1 MSDNESQ
8 HSDQEDITIA
18 SDNVVN
24 KYKIAAEISNS
35 ALKSVIEACQ
45 PNANTYEIC
54 CLGDKIIN
62 EKTASL
68 FKKQKDLK
76 KGLAWPTSVSVNNLI
91 CHYSPLKSY
100 ESPIILKEGDM
111 VKIELGAHIDGF
123 PSMVAHTLVVGQN
136 GQKITGR
143 KADVILAAHTA
154 AQAALRMLKAGTVNR
169 DITKVI
175 QKTCS
180 SFKCNPIQN
189 MSSICVEKD
198 IVVGEKSILLNCA
211 MVTDEQNKQHEVNSN
226 TKNEALLGEKCE
238 IEVND
243 VWALDILVS
252 SEDGKI
258 SANPEIKTS
267 LYRRDPHTEYMLKMK
282 ASREVL
288 STVME
293 NHQYQTF
300 SLRNLQENEK
310 CSLSETKIRL
320 GLKECMNH
328 EVIVDQ
334 PVMQEAKPEAL
345 VAQFKYT
352 VLILSSGM
360 LKITGIDLDES
371 LYVSE
376 YKIEDEDILKL
387 LATSISKKSKKRNKK
402 KSKQAASDGIKA
414 ALA

>member
-1 MSDNESQ
+1 
-8 HSDQEDITIA
+8 
-18 SDNVVN
+18 
-24 KYKIAAEISNS
+24 
-35 ALKSVIEACQ
+35 
-45 PNANTYEIC
+45 
-54 CLGDKIIN
+54 
-62 EKTASL
+62 
-68 FKKQKDLK
+68 
-76 KGLAWPTSVSVNNLI
+76 
-91 CHYSPLKSY
+91 
-100 ESPIILKEGDM
+100 
-111 VKIELGAHIDGF
+111 
-123 PSMVAHTLVVGQN
+123 
-136 GQKITGR
+136 
-143 KADVILAAHTA
+143 
-154 AQAALRMLKAGTVNR
+154 
-169 DITKVI
+169 
-175 QKTCS
+175 
-180 SFKCNPIQN
+180 

-211 MVTDEQNKQHEVNSN
+211 MVTDDQNKQHEVNSN

-267 LYRRDPHTEYMLKMK
+267 LYRRDPQTEYMLKMK

-300 SLRNLQENEK
+300 SMRNLLENEK

-320 GLKECMNH
+320 GLKECINH

-371 LYVSE
+371 LYESE
-376 YKIEDEDILKL
+376 FRIEDEEILKL

-402 KSKQAASDGIKA
+402 KSKQAACDGMKA